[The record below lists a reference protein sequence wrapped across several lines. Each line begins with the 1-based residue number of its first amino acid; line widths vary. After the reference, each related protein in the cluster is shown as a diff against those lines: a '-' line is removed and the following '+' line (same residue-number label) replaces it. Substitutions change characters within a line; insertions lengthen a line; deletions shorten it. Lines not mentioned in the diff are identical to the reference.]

1 MTKFLIRSGVY
12 LTHLHLYHL
21 DLDPNL
27 QEMIVACCPNLS
39 HLDLSDNPW
48 VGDDTLHLLANCQN
62 LESLG
67 ILQCDDITD
76 RFRGLCGSHRYV
88 RAWKIN
94 VIAT

>member
-1 MTKFLIRSGVY
+1 MTKFLIRSGVH

-76 RFRGLCGSHRYV
+76 RLVENCVVISYCG
-88 RAWKIN
+88 AQT
-94 VIAT
+94 AL